1 MGKGLRRALLGEI
14 LMHELRRTISGKL
27 RLVEPE
33 PAGLREGLISN
44 LILALVVWT
53 GYGSD

>member
-1 MGKGLRRALLGEI
+1 MGKSLRRALLGEI
-14 LMHELRRTISGKL
+14 LVHELRRTISRKL

-33 PAGLREGLISN
+33 PAGLRERLISN
-44 LILALVVWT
+44 LILALVIWT